1 MKTLILALICG
12 LLTIPAFPQ
21 SYHKL
26 IRTNTYW
33 DEYYVIEPEFFCYTS
48 AVRIFFIDQD
58 TTINGLTYQI
68 SKSQNI
74 ISLNPNGF
82 CPPLA
87 VEPTLYNTYYF
98 LREDTISKKVFIYTP
113 DINGGKDQLFYDF
126 SLNPGDTLQSS
137 YYFDQNQIYIL
148 DSIGTFYL
156 NDGESRKIFWFQANY
171 TGYFPT
177 YYIESI
183 GNSQGLYSPLTE
195 FLESYGGYLCV
206 KEDLI
211 SLLGDVCENY
221 YVGLNEKKVGGLTIY
236 PNPSS
241 DFINIDIPADYDGS
255 VITLYNFQGVQIK
268 SITLKNGQNSISIS
282 NVIPGIYFYLIQSRN
297 GLEHGKL
304 TIL

>member
-1 MKTLILALICG
+1 MKTFILTLICG
-12 LLTIPAFPQ
+12 LSTLIVFPQ

-26 IRTNTYW
+26 IRTNVHW
-33 DEYYVIEPEFFCYTS
+33 DGYYVVEPEIWCYTS
-48 AVRIFFIDQD
+48 AGRIYFTDQD
-58 TTINGLTYQI
+58 TIINGLTYKI

-87 VEPTLYNTYYF
+87 VEPVEFNTDFF
-98 LREDTISKKVFIYTP
+98 LREDTISKKVYIYTP
-113 DINGGKDQLFYDF
+113 DMYGGKDQLFYDF

-171 TGYFPT
+171 SGYFPT

-183 GNSQGLYSPLTE
+183 GNAQGLYSPLTE

-206 KEDLI
+206 KEDSI
-211 SLLGDVCENY
+211 NLLGDVCENY
-221 YVGLNEKKVGGLTIY
+221 YVGLNEKKAGGLLIY

-241 DFINIDIPADYDGS
+241 GFFNIDIPAEYDGS
-255 VITLYNFQGVQIK
+255 VMTLFNFQGVQIK
-268 SITLKNGQNSISIS
+268 SITLKNGQNSISVS
-282 NVIPGIYFYLIQSRN
+282 NVIPGIYFYHIQSPN

>member
-1 MKTLILALICG
+1 MLICG
-12 LLTIPAFPQ
+12 LSTLTVLPQ

-26 IRTNTYW
+26 IRTNVHW
-33 DEYYVIEPEFFCYTS
+33 DGYNVVEPEIWCYTS
-48 AVRIFFIDQD
+48 AERIYFVDQD
-58 TTINGLTYQI
+58 TIINGLTYKI

-82 CPPLA
+82 CPPFA
-87 VEPTLYNTYYF
+87 VESTLYNTYQF

-113 DINGGKDQLFYDF
+113 DINCGKDQLFYDF

-137 YYFDQNQIYIL
+137 YYLDNNEIYIL

-206 KEDLI
+206 KEDSI
-211 SLLGDVCENY
+211 SLLGDVCANY
-221 YVGLNEKKVGGLTIY
+221 YVGLNEKKAGGLTIY
-236 PNPSS
+236 PNPSF
-241 DFINIDIPADYDGS
+241 DIINIDIPAEYDGS
-255 VITLYNFQGVQIK
+255 VMTLFNFQGVQIK
-268 SITLKNGQNSISIS
+268 SITLKNGQNSISVS
-282 NVIPGIYFYLIQSRN
+282 NVIPGIYLYHVQSRN